1 MLEEELRAASASGI
15 LQDVTSLLKK
25 GAIFSADSCGRTPL
39 HLAAACG
46 HKDIVETLVHPKYIN
61 AVDSVGRTPLQI
73 AATGGHVEVVR
84 VLLKNGANP
93 NSRDKLHGNTSL
105 HEASWH
111 GFSQTVALLTGHKA
125 TTDVRNSAGFAPL
138 HLACQNGHNQ
148 TCRELLLAE
157 ANPDIQN
164 NNGDTPLH
172 IAAAMGR
179 RKLTTIL
186 LEAGCDKSIRNK
198 RACGSAVRWSPYGC
212 HYYPDP
218 NSFPQPR
225 LDSLPG
231 EPLSKGEQYYLDLAG
246 NIRKGPV
253 GVGLTCYCANFL
265 RDMEARLEK
274 SNSELRKRIRNTR
287 CELEQRVTRTE
298 GLLAEWLGA
307 SAMDGGDVRQ
317 SRKSIKNSRAQRRRG
332 RSHSLD
338 LLSNTGVEEI
348 TAAGHSSRRSSVV
361 LLPEE
366 ENKKEKLKP
375 EAAEVGKELLEKV
388 NELTMNEDVKSVQEM
403 EEDEVE
409 RLWETATPP
418 FSEIEKLPY
427 RSRVGVYSPAFMG
440 LSDQEEIDNKKN
452 SQNKFC
458 VPENINKISEKSFE
472 SQEGHNLHGSNL
484 V

>member
-1 MLEEELRAASASGI
+1 
-15 LQDVTSLLKK
+15 
-25 GAIFSADSCGRTPL
+25 
-39 HLAAACG
+39 
-46 HKDIVETLVHPKYIN
+46 
-61 AVDSVGRTPLQI
+61 
-73 AATGGHVEVVR
+73 
-84 VLLKNGANP
+84 
-93 NSRDKLHGNTSL
+93 
-105 HEASWH
+105 
-111 GFSQTVALLTGHKA
+111 
-125 TTDVRNSAGFAPL
+125 
-138 HLACQNGHNQ
+138 
-148 TCRELLLAE
+148 
-157 ANPDIQN
+157 
-164 NNGDTPLH
+164 
-172 IAAAMGR
+172 
-179 RKLTTIL
+179 
-186 LEAGCDKSIRNK
+186 
-198 RACGSAVRWSPYGC
+198 
-212 HYYPDP
+212 
-218 NSFPQPR
+218 
-225 LDSLPG
+225 
-231 EPLSKGEQYYLDLAG
+231 
-246 NIRKGPV
+246 
-253 GVGLTCYCANFL
+253 
-265 RDMEARLEK
+265 MEARLEK

-440 LSDQEEIDNKKN
+440 LS
-452 SQNKFC
+452 
-458 VPENINKISEKSFE
+458 
-472 SQEGHNLHGSNL
+472 G
-484 V
+484 